1 MKKQLLSIL
10 LVGTSLSSW
19 SQVQIAN
26 SNFEL
31 WETVASGEEPTNWNS
46 FLSAGG
52 SLSWAATDQ
61 CESSTDVRPGT
72 TGTKSLRIFSNSVL
86 GVIAN
91 GNCTVGKINMGSA
104 SPSNASN
111 YNSSIIADA
120 NFSEAIDVQP
130 DSVVFWAKFTPASGN
145 TTDSARI
152 ATIIHDNYEFRD
164 PSDANSLPHIVGT
177 AIRNF
182 AKTDGNWVRMAVPF
196 TYSGP
201 ASTPAF
207 ILLTFAT
214 NKTPGGGTDND
225 ILLIDDM
232 ELIYNQN
239 NLDENAQELI
249 QVVNQN
255 GHISFVSKMNN
266 EAAVEIFST
275 SGQLVVSG
283 RSTQTFDLSQKGMY
297 IVKMKLN
304 NSVLSQSIVV
314 Q

>member
-10 LVGTSLSSW
+10 FIGTALSSW

-26 SNFEL
+26 SNFEA

-91 GNCTVGKINMGSA
+91 GNCTVGKINMGNA

-120 NFSEAIDVQP
+120 NFSEAVDVQP

-201 ASTPAF
+201 ASTPVF

-225 ILLIDDM
+225 ILQIDDM
-232 ELIYNQN
+232 ELIYNQ
-239 NLDENAQELI
+239 LSVEEGSASPV
-249 QVVNQN
+249 QVVNAN
-255 GHISFVSKMNN
+255 GRITFKAK
-266 EAAVEIFST
+266 EGATLAVVITT
-275 SGQLVVSG
+275 SEGDAIARG
-283 RSTQTFDLSQKGMY
+283 TTGQTFDITTAGVYFVILSSDGEEYVHK
-297 IVKMKLN
+297 
-304 NSVLSQSIVV
+304 IVV
-314 Q
+314 Y